1 MIILWYFKES
11 SSNINNV
18 YIIVIFLKRQ
28 VVSDKENSL
37 RIIDREQIAQ
47 VLDLNAAR
55 GDIERAFRLYSACEL
70 HW

>member
-28 VVSDKENSL
+28 VVLEKENSL
-37 RIIDREQIAQ
+37 RIIDREQ
-47 VLDLNAAR
+47 R
-55 GDIERAFRLYSACEL
+55 E
-70 HW
+70 